1 MAASQRRIQRA
12 PEAPS
17 SFETVLKPLLRMRAQ
32 GRSNVELA
40 SLDEVF
46 ALEKA
51 VRDYG
56 FNRRHNPSSCSR
68 VL

>member
-1 MAASQRRIQRA
+1 MAAPRRRIQRA
-12 PEAPS
+12 PEAPE
-17 SFETVLKPLLRMRAQ
+17 SFETVLKHLLRMRAQ
-32 GRSNVELA
+32 GCSHFGLA
-40 SLDEVF
+40 SPDEVF